1 MPDEAQSFVIAR
13 PAPDEYDLLRA
24 LAVDALAPG
33 FANGTIEALE
43 RALNAPSQEDRVLIA
58 RDSALVAMVGAVIF
72 GETAGARGAG
82 RIRALLVP
90 GERSS
95 LPIARTLLASA
106 LDALRASGARFALVE
121 LPDLPSF
128 RLTDD
133 ALAEKGFVE
142 AARVH
147 DLVAD
152 GVALRYLRRELGDAP
167 GDAFGSG

>member
-1 MPDEAQSFVIAR
+1 MPDDAQSFHIAR

-24 LAVDALAPG
+24 WVVDVLPPG
-33 FANGTIEALE
+33 FANGALEALE

-58 RDSALVAMVGAVIF
+58 RDSVLVVMVGAVIF
-72 GETAGARGAG
+72 GETAGAHGAG

-90 GERSS
+90 GGLSS

-128 RLTDD
+128 HLTDD
-133 ALAEKGFVE
+133 ALAEEGFIE

-152 GVALRYLRRELGDAP
+152 GVALRYLRRELGV
-167 GDAFGSG
+167 AFGSA